1 MPYSRSTTIAAKR
14 KSVPFS
20 SRKVGL
26 AFLIITSSALV
37 IMMLTDWLA
46 GRGYFALK
54 EVTILGN
61 QFVRA
66 AEIEDLTKLTG
77 VQNVLYLNTEAIEDL
92 LTSHPLIEEA
102 QVTRRLPSSLTV
114 AIVERQPLA
123 LLNTTRLTP
132 IDAAGSLIKDYRA
145 EMLHDYPII
154 SNIRLK
160 DQSFELKTILDFLQY
175 VKNRE
180 FALYSEI
187 SEISYSDE
195 VGIYFRLIKGASVF
209 WGQLEKQD
217 KIENLRL
224 VLRKA
229 LMQDSTLSNIEN
241 FDVRFKNQVVVK
253 QKNT

>member
-1 MPYSRSTTIAAKR
+1 
-14 KSVPFS
+14 
-20 SRKVGL
+20 
-26 AFLIITSSALV
+26 
-37 IMMLTDWLA
+37 MMLTDWM
-46 GRGYFALK
+46 GGQGYFALK
-54 EVTILGN
+54 EVTIVGN
-61 QFVRA
+61 QFIRD

-77 VQNVLYLNTEAIEDL
+77 VKNILYLDTEAIEDL
-92 LTSHPLIEEA
+92 LTSHPLIKEA
-102 QVTRRLPSSLTV
+102 HVKRQLPSSLTIE
-114 AIVERQPLA
+114 IVERQPLA

-175 VKNRE
+175 VKSRE

-195 VGIYFRLIKGASVF
+195 VGIFFSLIKGASVF
-209 WGQLEKQD
+209 WGQLEKHD

-229 LMQDSTLSNIEN
+229 LTQDSTLSNIEY

-253 QKNT
+253 QRNQT